1 MSTTTNTG
9 ATLDVY
15 VTRVKEKSIKKP
27 LLTNAERKNLIAD
40 KKNGTS
46 VASLMEKYNVS
57 KSTVMRLWKRR
68 QEILEHVSCFDDRKH
83 MVLNKLYRPALE
95 VRMLEWVEFVRS
107 KKIKLIINY
116 GALVAAAKKIST
128 KLLKS
133 PPADLSDLEKKR
145 LTNWTPSHGW
155 AKRFVR
161 RNKMVSITVSTLSL
175 VLSYYPLFS
184 VIVPL

>member
-9 ATLDVY
+9 ATLDAY

-27 LLTNAERKNLIAD
+27 LLTTAERKNLIAD

-57 KSTVMRLWKRR
+57 KSTVMRVWKRR
-68 QEILEHVSCFDDRKH
+68 KEILEHVSCFDDRKH

-161 RNKMVSITVSTLSL
+161 RNKMVSVT
-175 VLSYYPLFS
+175 
-184 VIVPL
+184 